1 MSMNACCRRHGEKE
15 GSLLEKKG
23 IGEPVPR
30 TLLHTLGWVVAVGVV
45 GMDALFR
52 LFACFLVGGFGLAF
66 WGFGSVWGF
75 GWGLAQWL
83 APPSAVCPFFFL
95 LSACLDEHG
104 R

>member
-83 APPSAVCPFFFL
+83 APPSAV
-95 LSACLDEHG
+95 
-104 R
+104 